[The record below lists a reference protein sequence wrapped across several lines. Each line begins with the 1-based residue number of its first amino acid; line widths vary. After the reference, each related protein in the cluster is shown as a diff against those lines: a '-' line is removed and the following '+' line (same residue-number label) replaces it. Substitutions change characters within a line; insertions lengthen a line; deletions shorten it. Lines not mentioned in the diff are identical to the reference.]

1 VSLRHANRTFGVNT
15 VLHEVDIEIEPGEV
29 VALLGSSGS
38 GKSTLRRLVAGLD
51 RPTDGPIELDGKSL
65 NGIDPRCAMVFQEP
79 RLLPWRSLAAT
90 NSVYPDAAARAPRP
104 AIDEE
109 AKTW

>member
-1 VSLRHANRTFGVNT
+1 VSLRHANRTFGAHT

-51 RPTDGPIELDGKSL
+51 RPTDGRIELDGKSRQRDRPTL
-65 NGIDPRCAMVFQEP
+65 CDDLSGTSPAAVAIPRGDELGVP
-79 RLLPWRSLAAT
+79 RRGGASP
-90 NSVYPDAAARAPRP
+90 P
-104 AIDEE
+104 ACHR
-109 AKTW
+109 